1 MADSPTAVKEWL
13 KEIIAKNNLAGIV
26 FIWDEFT
33 EYFNHNRN
41 VTTLQ
46 ELAHTTQEVSFY
58 LFLVTH
64 RALQQFTHLDDDN
77 RKKLQDRFH
86 NCRLEMEE
94 VTAYTLLGN
103 AIETVSGKERD
114 WEDKR
119 ESLWQQVERLL
130 LHINILG
137 TDKLTKEELKKLIP
151 THPYTLSFIPYIQIL
166 QFKPKDY
173 L

>member
-1 MADSPTAVKEWL
+1 
-13 KEIIAKNNLAGIV
+13 
-26 FIWDEFT
+26 
-33 EYFNHNRN
+33 
-41 VTTLQ
+41 
-46 ELAHTTQEVSFY
+46 
-58 LFLVTH
+58 
-64 RALQQFTHLDDDN
+64 
-77 RKKLQDRFH
+77 
-86 NCRLEMEE
+86 MEE

-151 THPYTLSFIPYIQIL
+151 THPYTAYLLSQYIQIL